1 MDTYTI
7 QLEIK
12 SMVTKEIKKITIETG
27 QVKTVKSLLDLGL
40 RHEEQIRILKK
51 IQDEII
57 ALQSPQ
63 LATQLGSC
71 IQCGGKMIKA
81 GYNQS
86 DFHAVF
92 TDHKVKTQRQ
102 ICNNCGWRNIP
113 SVKSLFGASSHPD
126 LVKLQCETGAE
137 HTYRD
142 AQVILNK
149 QSLVKRKINNHE
161 QIHNVIKKIGGYI
174 AQTIEEDKIGLVE
187 KAKEL
192 MVQIDGGHLKDKDP
206 DKRSFEAMTAVIYRP
221 ENVIKN
227 KKQNSKIISKH
238 CAASALADDQEYMK
252 KAVLV
257 AAKKQGLSSDT
268 NVIALCDG
276 ADNCW
281 NIADSLRNHC
291 SSLLGILDWFHIA
304 MKFKNIALPKTQKAI
319 LEKAKWC
326 LWYGKVDAAVGKLEI
341 LITKIKN
348 STKIT
353 KLFKLKNYLI
363 NNKKYIVDYGSRKNN
378 NLPFTS
384 HMAEST
390 VESLIN
396 QRCKGHQH
404 MRWTRDG
411 VHKLL
416 QTRAYIT
423 SNDWCNG
430 WLNKI
435 MSAMYK
441 LSSLTI

>member
-1 MDTYTI
+1 MDTYMI

-12 SMVTKEIKKITIETG
+12 SSVTQEIKKITIEEG
-27 QVKTVKSLLDLGL
+27 RVKTVKSLLDLGL

-51 IQDEII
+51 IQEEII

-63 LATQLGSC
+63 LATQLDSC

-102 ICNNCGWRNIP
+102 ICNDCGWRNIP
-113 SVKSLFGASSHPD
+113 SVKSLFGSSSHPD

-142 AQVILNK
+142 AQIILNK
-149 QSLVKRKINNHE
+149 QSLAKRKINNHE
-161 QIHNVIKKIGGYI
+161 QIHNVIEKVGGYI
-174 AQTIEEDKIGLVE
+174 AQTIEADKIDLVE
-187 KAKEL
+187 NAKEL
-192 MVQIDGGHLKDKDP
+192 LVQIDGGHLKDKDP
-206 DKRSFEAMTAVIYRP
+206 NKRSFEAMTAVIYRP

-227 KKQNSKIISKH
+227 KKRNSKIISKH
-238 CAASALADDQEYMK
+238 CAASALADNQEYMK

-268 NVIALCDG
+268 DVIALCDG

-281 NIADSLRNHC
+281 NIADSLQKHC
-291 SSLLGILDWFHIA
+291 SSFLCVLDWFHIA
-304 MKFKNIALPKTQKAI
+304 MKFKNIALPKTQKTI
-319 LEKAKWC
+319 LEKVKWC
-326 LWYGKVDAAVGKLEI
+326 LWHGKVDVAIDKLEA
-341 LITKIKN
+341 LIAKIKN
-348 STKIT
+348 PTRIT
-353 KLFKLKNYLI
+353 KLSKLKNYLI
-363 NNKKYIVDYGSRKNN
+363 NNKNYIVDYGSRKNN

-396 QRCKGHQH
+396 QRCKGQQH

-423 SNDWCNG
+423 SNDWYNG

-435 MSAMYK
+435 MGAMYK
-441 LSSLTI
+441 LSPLTI